1 MTSDFEIERIT
12 KRPIQYWFEDG
23 LGELMTGSLFSI
35 MGLFFLIQG
44 WTPNSTIA
52 YLVGILGMVAI
63 GAGPWLSRYFLKKLK
78 EKVIYPRTGYVKFP
92 ALKRTR
98 RILTGVI
105 ALIVSSGLVFLASQY
120 EDVLNW
126 LPMIEG
132 VAVGAMLYYQA
143 MQVGLIRLYVE
154 ALSSILLGFGFSIL
168 GQGDLLGSGLY
179 FLSFGVIL
187 IMGGGFTLI
196 RYLRRSSQSDSLD
209 EGESDERS

>member
-44 WTPNSTIA
+44 WTTDSTA
-52 YLVGILGMVAI
+52 GYLAGILGMVAI

-92 ALKRTR
+92 TLKRTR

-105 ALIVSSGLVFLASQY
+105 ALIVSSGLVFLVSQY

-154 ALSSILLGFGFSIL
+154 AISSILLGAGIAIL

-179 FLSFGVIL
+179 FLSFGLALVIA
-187 IMGGGFTLI
+187 GGITLI
-196 RYLRRSSQSDSLD
+196 RYLRRSSSFAGLD
-209 EGESDERS
+209 EGGSL